1 MPRFQIDRRTFLKL
15 TGSSASLALP
25 RGVSAYD
32 AEPGSLSADRTTADP
47 IARTTIL
54 RPRDLL
60 NVEIEFENLA
70 LVSRWLRTPRL
81 EAVSAD
87 RPALLVVTLP
97 PQHVLEQRSLV
108 SEAPPDLPVQ
118 AFLSAATRLVF
129 RVPDELLPLLY
140 STESLLRWSEFEL
153 VRRPDGEPLCEP
165 QRETAIEF
173 PSRLA
178 FVPDGIVRFDV
189 ARTPR
194 VAQGRTELWRARL
207 AEASLRSI
215 WTPDHQDSACPPNT
229 ETAAPPFDA
238 PLQADRVDI
247 ALSARGPT
255 PAHPGARPVSVRDLA
270 LSPLGAWAD
279 IRGAWDPPVSGDL
292 VEWENRSTMGRDHR
306 VKVARLGFLYPWGHQ
321 AVLVELTER
330 EILTSPD
337 PAPGERGPD
346 AAYLR
351 VRLFLAVT
359 QPHRTYPDPASSP
372 DLGHPKQCFRTVD
385 FITTKTPSLD
395 AYRPLPPPAP
405 PVPDG
410 DINGHGR
417 EAFWPKVGG
426 EEFRFEVSLRDWSGR
441 ISTSNVTAIF
451 IGFTAAGN
459 PGVLA
464 DIESAYQT
472 ETSSKTGTPVPRS
485 GLRTSLFRGQSV
497 AFARE
502 REAEDTTVETSDVT
516 FTGER
521 RPSAPPGDRE
531 FPFSAVIDAASVRIP
546 SVARFAGFEEVVKV
560 AYDDRF
566 DPSRPEANPAEIFL
580 KVTNAPHLD
589 FDVLGADKSGGM
601 ATPSL
606 MIGAIS
612 RTSGPVGADVEGL
625 AADQFRPEHFFPE
638 DAKLLGGVKMGDVL
652 EAMRVSEL
660 DKPDKAGTSPIV
672 PFCDATRSRQTL
684 PTFSVGYRGGRL
696 CAGLDLETTKLK
708 SFVPVFEIGEKPCLR
723 VQTTVCFS
731 ADEVD
736 FAQQRGRLEDVK
748 FIIPKT
754 ILFHF
759 HFVDFERNT
768 GRPLRVDAKLK
779 EVQFLD
785 ALRWLVKL
793 VEAIKKFV
801 KGLFGGGPGG
811 IGDLFELEVTPIAAK
826 LTFGVKLP
834 KLELGALAI
843 QNIRMA
849 IGAELGLLGGDGFLL
864 LFEFSDRKDPFSV
877 TVTPFSGGGFFGLGF
892 VTDEL
897 RRVEAAIEFGGRFAI
912 GIFGARGEAFL
923 MAGVYYAMKVEDG
936 RKRQE
941 LVAYLRAGGSLKVI
955 ELVRV
960 SVEFYM
966 ALVYVDSEGSLC
978 GEATVVVEISLLFFS
993 ASVDLTFRKCFKGG
1007 EEEDGVAP
1015 EAFAAATPPVTS
1027 PAVEPRPLRFRD
1039 AVNGSDGWQ
1048 EYWAAFAA

>member
-1 MPRFQIDRRTFLKL
+1 MPTLPIDRRTFLKL
-15 TGSSASLALP
+15 TGVSATLALP
-25 RGVSAYD
+25 RGSSADD
-32 AEPGSLSADRTTADP
+32 AEP

-60 NVEIEFENLA
+60 NLEIELENLA

-81 EAVSAD
+81 EAVSSD
-87 RPALLVVTLP
+87 RPALLIVTVP
-97 PQHVLEQRSLV
+97 PQHILEERSFV
-108 SEAPPDLPVQ
+108 SDAPPELPVR

-129 RVPDELLPLLY
+129 RVPHELLPLLF

-153 VRRPDGEPLCEP
+153 LRRPDGQPLCEP

-173 PSRLA
+173 PSRLV
-178 FVPDGIVRFDV
+178 FVPDGVVRFGV

-194 VAQGRTELWRARL
+194 EADDRTELWRARL
-207 AEASLRSI
+207 AETSLRSI
-215 WTPDHQDSACPPNT
+215 WTPDHQDPACPPDS
-229 ETAAPPFDA
+229 EEAAPPFDA

-255 PAHPGARPVSVRDLA
+255 PAQPGARPVSVRDLA
-270 LSPLGAWAD
+270 ISPLGAWAD
-279 IRGAWDPPVSGDL
+279 LRGAWDPPVSGDL
-292 VEWENRSTMGRDHR
+292 VEWENRLTMGRDHR
-306 VKVARLGFLYPWGHQ
+306 VKVARLGYLYPWGHQ

-330 EILTSPD
+330 EILASPD
-337 PAPGERGPD
+337 PVPGERGPD

-359 QPHRTYPDPASSP
+359 EPHRAYPDPASSS

-385 FITTKTPSLD
+385 FITTKTPALD
-395 AYRPLPPPAP
+395 TYRPLPPPAP

-426 EEFRFEVSLRDWSGR
+426 QEFRFEVSFHDWSGR

-459 PGVLA
+459 PAVLA
-464 DIESAYQT
+464 DVESAYET
-472 ETSSKTGTPVPRS
+472 ETSSRTGTPVPRP

-502 REAEDTTVETSDVT
+502 RETDDTTVETSDVT
-516 FTGER
+516 FAGER

-546 SVARFAGFEEVVKV
+546 SVARIAGFEEMAKV
-560 AYDDRF
+560 EYDDRF

-580 KVTNAPHLD
+580 KVTNAPHLS

-606 MIGAIS
+606 LIGALS
-612 RTSGPVGADVEGL
+612 RTSGPVGSDVEGL

-660 DKPDKAGTSPIV
+660 DKPDKAGTSPLV

-684 PTFSVGYRGGRL
+684 PTFSVSLVDLDRV
-696 CAGLDLETTKLK
+696 CARLDLETTKLK
-708 SFVPVFEIGEKPCLR
+708 SFVPIFEIGEKPCLR
-723 VQTTVCFS
+723 VQSTVCFS
-731 ADEVD
+731 TDDVD
-736 FAQQRGRLEDVK
+736 FAQQRGRIEDVK

-759 HFVDFERNT
+759 FFVDFERVT

-785 ALRWLVKL
+785 ALRWLVRL

-811 IGDLFELEVTPIAAK
+811 IGDLFELDVSPTAAK
-826 LTFGVKLP
+826 LTFGIKLP

-864 LFEFSDRKDPFSV
+864 IFEFSDRKDPFSV

-897 RRVEAAIEFGGRFAI
+897 RRIEAAIEFGGRFAI
-912 GIFGARGEAFL
+912 SIFGARGEVFL

-966 ALVYVDSEGSLC
+966 ALVYVEPEDSLC

-993 ASVDLTFRKCFKGG
+993 ASVSLTYRKCFKGG
-1007 EEEDGVAP
+1007 AEAEGGAP
-1015 EAFAAATPPVTS
+1015 EAVAAAAAAPP
-1027 PAVEPRPLRFRD
+1027 VEPRPRPFRD
-1039 AVNGSDGWQ
+1039 AVNGPEGWE